1 MRRERVQSFDALA
14 QFQGWG
20 HTVGEAGETE
30 RVESMR
36 VTPSFFRLLRAEPLR
51 GRLFTEQPAAIS
63 HVTCEGRIRNGFAG
77 ELRASVLETRGV
89 CLELDSVLC
98 RAHLIAEGLNVKLD
112 GRGGRIQVG
121 TLTLQEAQV
130 TMSELVIRVGSIT
143 VSGLKVAWDEGRVRI
158 EAIKAKRPGYV
169 GRIEAASPATGLAT
183 LGDVSLEYRPTP
195 RLTWPQLARGSGP
208 VRVLNL
214 FGYTGGSTLAAAVVR
229 KVPPRKPAIKV

>member
-1 MRRERVQSFDALA
+1 MSGLRLKLADLQCDQLDLSTQSVPPMVLRFEQISEGCGDLEFVDGLSKLA
-14 QFQGWG
+14 GIAIKSLMA
-20 HTVGEAGETE
+20 TMELPM
-30 RVESMR
+30 S
-36 VTPSFFRLLRAEPLR
+36 S

-158 EAIKAKRPGYV
+158 E
-169 GRIEAASPATGLAT
+169 L
-183 LGDVSLEYRPTP
+183 
-195 RLTWPQLARGSGP
+195 PQR
-208 VRVLNL
+208 
-214 FGYTGGSTLAAAVVR
+214 F
-229 KVPPRKPAIKV
+229 